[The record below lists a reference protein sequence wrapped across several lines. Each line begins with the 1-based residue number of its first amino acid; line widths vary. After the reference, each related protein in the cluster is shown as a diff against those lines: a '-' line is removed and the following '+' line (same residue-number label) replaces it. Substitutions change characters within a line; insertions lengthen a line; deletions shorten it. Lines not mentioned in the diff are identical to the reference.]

1 MIFLAPAKINLFLKI
16 TGKDEKDGYHF
27 IYSLFDPV
35 SLYDRLDFK
44 IINKKG
50 IFIDDK
56 LKKLKIKKEKNLIY
70 KAAKLIYELKNIQKG
85 IKITF
90 YKNIP
95 DGSGL
100 GGGSSDAAITLIAL
114 NKIFKLNLTKK
125 KLLELAK
132 KLGSDVPFFIYG
144 KRAYVSG
151 KGDCIR
157 PVSNKKK
164 YWYII
169 VVPELKI
176 STKDAYNWYDK
187 QAKKMLTYNKNNII
201 INKSKLNYNDFEN
214 VLLKKYNVLKIIKK
228 ELQKYSNNGKV
239 SLSGSG
245 SSIFALF
252 ETKKEAISCFK
263 TVKRKLKNCSI
274 YFASSI

>member
-1 MIFLAPAKINLFLKI
+1 MTFLAPAKINLFLKI
-16 TGKDEKDGYHF
+16 IGKDEKDGYHF
-27 IYSLFDPV
+27 INSLFDPV
-35 SLYDRLDFK
+35 TLYDRLDFK
-44 IINKKG
+44 IVNKNG
-50 IFIDDK
+50 IFISDK

-70 KAAKLIYELKNIQKG
+70 KAAKLIYELKNIKKG
-85 IKITF
+85 IKINF

-114 NKIFKLNLTKK
+114 NKIFNLNLTKK
-125 KLLELAK
+125 KLVELAK
-132 KLGSDVPFFIYG
+132 NLGSDVPFFIYG
-144 KRAYVSG
+144 KRAYVTG
-151 KGDCIR
+151 KGDCIK

-164 YWYII
+164 YWYVI
-169 VVPELKI
+169 VVPKLKI

-187 QAKKMLTYNKNNII
+187 QMKNILTNNENFNII
-201 INKSKLNYNDFEN
+201 NNNVLIYNDFEKIM
-214 VLLKKYNVLKIIKK
+214 LKKFNVLKEIKDK
-228 ELQKYSNNGKV
+228 LLNYSNNGKV

-263 TVKRKLKNCSI
+263 TARKKLKNCFV

>member
-1 MIFLAPAKINLFLKI
+1 MTFLAPAKINLFLKI

-27 IYSLFDPV
+27 INSLFDPV
-35 SLYDRLDFK
+35 TLYDRLDFK
-44 IINKKG
+44 IVNKNG
-50 IFIDDK
+50 IFISDK

-70 KAAKLIYELKNIQKG
+70 KAAKLIYELKNIKKG
-85 IKITF
+85 IKINF

-114 NKIFKLNLTKK
+114 NKIFNLNLTKK
-125 KLLELAK
+125 KLVELAK
-132 KLGSDVPFFIYG
+132 NLGSDVPFFIYS
-144 KRAYVSG
+144 KRAYVTG
-151 KGDCIR
+151 KGDCIK
-157 PVSNKKK
+157 PVINKKK
-164 YWYII
+164 YWYVI
-169 VVPELKI
+169 VVPKLKI

-187 QAKKMLTYNKNNII
+187 QMKNVLTNNENFNII
-201 INKSKLNYNDFEN
+201 NNNVLIYNDFEKIM
-214 VLLKKYNVLKIIKK
+214 LKKFNVLKEIKDK
-228 ELQKYSNNGKV
+228 LLKYSNNGKV

-263 TVKRKLKNCSI
+263 TARKKLKNCFV